1 MWWPQQNALPVCDM
15 TRRLGILPLLVL
27 LAGLLVLVVGSDRVG
42 LVLCGVS
49 GLTAG
54 VLRLTQQPESIG
66 WLVSRRKPVDIAASV
81 ILGAA
86 LCVVAL
92 ALPH

>member
-1 MWWPQQNALPVCDM
+1 M
-15 TRRLGILPLLVL
+15 TRRLEALPLFVL
-27 LAGLLVLVVGSDRVG
+27 AIGLLVLVLGSNRVG
-42 LVLCGVS
+42 LVICGVA
-49 GLTAG
+49 GLIAG
-54 VLRLTQQPESIG
+54 VLRLTQPPESIG